1 MGLASRN
8 KILTRESKDSRL
20 GDLSHKPNTS
30 QMALAEPRTIPLQI
44 KNPATRVLIALGL
57 ALPVVFVVNL
67 VAGSVRIPVG
77 EVFGILFEGE
87 SERPAW
93 VQIVWNLRLPR
104 TLTTILAGAALAM
117 SGLQMQTFFR
127 NPLAGPF
134 VLGIC
139 SGASLGVAL
148 VVLVT
153 GAGASML
160 IAGINAFGNFSLAA
174 SASLG
179 AASVL
184 GLVISVSRRVESNM
198 TLLILGLMFGYVSGA
213 IVSILVYFSASNAV
227 QAYLIWTFG
236 SFAGVTW
243 TQLAIFAPVVL
254 IGLLIG
260 AMSTKALNALLLGET
275 YAASLGLTVSFAR
288 FWILSSASL
297 LAGVTTAFC
306 GPIAFLGIAVPHL
319 ARSVL
324 NTSDHR
330 TLIPAVCLA
339 GATIAMIADLI
350 ARVPGS
356 SVTLPLNAVTAIIG
370 APVVVWVVLR
380 RRNLKSSFA
389 S

>member
-1 MGLASRN
+1 
-8 KILTRESKDSRL
+8 
-20 GDLSHKPNTS
+20 
-30 QMALAEPRTIPLQI
+30 
-44 KNPATRVLIALGL
+44 
-57 ALPVVFVVNL
+57 
-67 VAGSVRIPVG
+67 
-77 EVFGILFEGE
+77 
-87 SERPAW
+87 
-93 VQIVWNLRLPR
+93 
-104 TLTTILAGAALAM
+104 
-117 SGLQMQTFFR
+117 
-127 NPLAGPF
+127 
-134 VLGIC
+134 
-139 SGASLGVAL
+139 
-148 VVLVT
+148 
-153 GAGASML
+153 
-160 IAGINAFGNFSLAA
+160 
-174 SASLG
+174 
-179 AASVL
+179 
-184 GLVISVSRRVESNM
+184 M

-324 NTSDHR
+324 NTSDLR